1 MRTSPKRQE
10 VEAQIAEAR
19 ERGGLPDQDVMP
31 VTLDGRLDLG
41 LECKLRW
48 GRDKYPEWVRKA
60 VLISSLA
67 ERRKPGVRDTVM
79 KHIDCMLVE
88 GVLRPEQGH
97 HMQQSEL
104 VLVEESW
111 SWERAREK
119 VYSWSWGAGV
129 GAAVSGGWY
138 GGVGRGLPV
147 HWV

>member
-1 MRTSPKRQE
+1 
-10 VEAQIAEAR
+10 
-19 ERGGLPDQDVMP
+19 MP

-41 LECKLRW
+41 LESKLRW
-48 GRDKYPEWVRKA
+48 GRDKYLQWVRKA

-104 VLVEESW
+104 VLVEKSWGWES
-111 SWERAREK
+111 AREK
-119 VYSWSWGAGV
+119 VDSWGRGAGMK
-129 GAAVSGGWY
+129 ALESLEGGTVVEGEKFHFTGCEAESSQSTEQLRCRI
-138 GGVGRGLPV
+138 GGLNP
-147 HWV
+147 